1 MNPSQDA
8 ANGPR
13 RDAGGVPARGLSG
26 RAIAAAAVGLVALA
40 LLAVWILSL
49 AVPSREDDPVPAP
62 AAATAPVLRVPSAP
76 ELDHPRS
83 PSEDGPGPVA
93 KRVAGIVLGSDGGPA
108 GAGIVVDFLDG
119 LARRA
124 VATTRTG
131 ASGRW
136 ELDVPAAPEPVSL
149 TVRAT
154 DREGGDVSPDSYCE
168 LRPSQVPPWMVLRLD
183 RGITILGRVVDAR
196 GDACPGGV
204 VWLYLDHVPATG
216 GGWAAGY
223 GNKVELPVTCGP
235 DGSFRVRVRAA
246 PRGRRAVVAMDG
258 SIGASEWFDIP
269 ADAEQVDLGALIA
282 GSNAEVVWTLR
293 VRDEEGSPVRDAVV
307 RTGREA
313 WWEMTTHPRYRPD
326 SGGVPVDPDAE
337 MVLPMST
344 GEAAV
349 ILAVGGR
356 GHSTRVLSLDRRS
369 PGRREATVVLRRRP
383 SARVRLTGD
392 SWRGLVASGLRVR
405 ASPDSRHDDAHFDR
419 VEDAISGTPTE
430 LPRSGI
436 LSAGVLLENALL
448 DAPIVPDGDGEFL
461 VHGAREGACEIRAE
475 LEEEE
480 ISRRRVPLTTPGP
493 TTSEPW
499 ELPGGRLVE
508 IDCAPLRAW
517 LRSRTRADWMPQV
530 AAWLPSLTTID
541 DRGGGPS
548 LPRIRE
554 CSILA
559 GGSVHG
565 ERSTSRIW
573 VPASE
578 EALVFGLVEP
588 AIGGGWIAMGSSEAQ
603 FVERG
608 SGTVR
613 MAAPIPSSAAD
624 SIGLIAIQGAVDGE
638 PVRAEGVPFLVSRRR
653 STGGAQLA
661 AGAIEVLSGADGV
674 ARVAVLPGSYA
685 VRTSDLLV
693 EGGPDPEAWT
703 PVEVLR
709 PGGET
714 ACRVEFSWVLR

>member
-1 MNPSQDA
+1 M
-8 ANGPR
+8 
-13 RDAGGVPARGLSG
+13 
-26 RAIAAAAVGLVALA
+26 IAAAAVGLVALT

-49 AVPSREDDPVPAP
+49 AVSVRGGDPVLAPPP
-62 AAATAPVLRVPSAP
+62 AATKTPVLREPVMP
-76 ELDHPRS
+76 EPAHPRS
-83 PSEDGPGPVA
+83 SPEDGPGSTVT
-93 KRVAGIVLGSDGGPA
+93 RVSGIVLGTDGTPA
-108 GAGIVVDFLDG
+108 GAGVVVEFLDG
-119 LARRA
+119 HARKIL
-124 VATTRTG
+124 ATTRTDG
-131 ASGRW
+131 GGCWAV
-136 ELDVPAAPEPVSL
+136 DVPSATEPVPR

-154 DREGGDVSPDSYCE
+154 DREGGGVSPDSYCE
-168 LRPSQVPPWMVLRLD
+168 LRPTQAPPWMVLRLD
-183 RGITILGRVVDAR
+183 RGVTILGRVVDPR

-204 VWLYLDHVPATG
+204 VWLYLDHVPVTG

-223 GNKVELPVTCGP
+223 GNKVEFPLTC
-235 DGSFRVRVRAA
+235 DAEGSFRVRVRAA

-269 ADAEQVDLGALIA
+269 ADADQVDLGSLIA

-293 VRDEEGSPVRDAVV
+293 IRDEEGSPVRDAVV
-307 RTGREA
+307 RTAREA

-326 SGGVPVDPDAE
+326 SGGVPVDPDAD

-383 SARVRLTGD
+383 SARVRLTGE

-405 ASPDSRHDDAHFDR
+405 ASPDWRHDDAHFDR
-419 VEDAISGTPTE
+419 VEDAISGTPAE
-430 LPRSGI
+430 LPRSGV

-448 DAPIVPDGDGEFL
+448 DAPIVPDDEGEFL

-480 ISRRRVPLTTPGP
+480 ISRRRIPLTTPGP
-493 TTSEPW
+493 TAAEPW

-530 AAWLPSLTTID
+530 AAWLPSRTTTD
-541 DRGGGPS
+541 DREGGPS

-565 ERSTSRIW
+565 ERSRSRIW

-588 AIGGGWIAMGSSEAQ
+588 AVGGGWIAMGPSEAQ

-653 STGGAQLA
+653 STGGAQFA
-661 AGAIEVLSGADGV
+661 TGAIQVLSGADGL

-685 VRTSDLLV
+685 VRASDLLS
-693 EGGPDPEAWT
+693 EGNPDPEAWT

-709 PGGET
+709 PGVET